1 MHRSVVA
8 LLCTL
13 ASVMGPAPAQD
24 YPSRPI
30 RLVVPQAPGSATDN
44 TSRIVATQLAQ
55 QIGQQVVVDNR
66 PGGGFTIGMGLTA
79 QATPDGYTLAY
90 APVGA
95 LAISPNMLRKAP
107 YNVLKDFQPVAQV
120 QTNQMLLAASPK
132 HPFRNVREVIDFAR
146 QNPGKL
152 LNASSASGSPGHVGF
167 ELFKLMAGVQI
178 VHVPYKGGA
187 PAILDLMS
195 GQVHFM
201 IESLNSITP
210 HVKAGRVRAL
220 GVTGPVRSPALPEVP
235 TIAEAG
241 VPGYELTT
249 WGGIIAPAGLP
260 RTILARLNRE
270 INSALASNTIKERF
284 AAVGAEPAPRT
295 PEQFVELIRT
305 EYVKWGDVVRRAGAT
320 ID

>member
-1 MHRSVVA
+1 MNRSVVLPCILAAAMGSA
-8 LLCTL
+8 L
-13 ASVMGPAPAQD
+13 AQD

-30 RLVVPQAPGSATDN
+30 RLVVPQAPASATDN
-44 TSRIVATQLAQ
+44 TARIVATQLAQ

-132 HPFRNVREVIDFAR
+132 HPFKTVREVIDFAK

-220 GVTGPVRSPALPEVP
+220 GVTGPVRSPAVPEVP

-260 RTILARLNRE
+260 KTILARLNRE
-270 INSALASNTIKERF
+270 INSALASNTVKDRF

-295 PEQFVELIRT
+295 PEQFTELIRT
-305 EYVKWGDVVRRAGAT
+305 EYVKWGDVVRRAGAQ